1 MSSDEI
7 EEEEG
12 IEARMASAAASA
24 IDEGA
29 GVVEE
34 YEDIG

>member
-1 MSSDEI
+1 MTSDDV

-12 IEARMASAAASA
+12 IEASMASAAASA
-24 IDEGA
+24 VEEGA

-34 YEDIG
+34 YEEIG

>member
-1 MSSDEI
+1 MTSDEI

-12 IEARMASAAASA
+12 IEASMASAAASA